1 MQKDGNEK
9 CWFSTMNYGV
19 ISYDN
24 KVFRHY
30 TDTSGLLSMFPL
42 KLFLDAENKVCC
54 SFNSGFQRFSDNAIQ
69 NLFIGDSMFTRQV
82 NSLFVKDAATSFM
95 AVNNHG
101 LYVINKNK
109 VYRLTTD
116 QGLASNNINSIVMD
130 ARGKIW
136 VTTDKGI
143 EYFVFDGIT
152 LKEHNFFNQSNGAFV
167 SVGGVVLQDSL
178 GNPYWT
184 TANKKLIFNPIFQN
198 PQIKVPIF
206 SVAQIQ
212 VDEKE
217 ITDRTKISILPN
229 QKININFTAIYWG
242 RENFLNIKY
251 LLISG
256 RGDTSIRSVENRG
269 NILISDIQPGN
280 YRVVLMGK
288 DNNETY
294 YADPLQVVVRNF
306 WYNTWLFRLLI
317 IFLLVAGIITYFR
330 QKAARQ
336 KAMNKM
342 LKIKVAEQTQEII
355 KEKEELQ
362 KRNRIIDEQVRE
374 KDVLIQEINHR
385 VKNNL
390 QFMTAMVEMQIR
402 ASGKK
407 DTTRSLLETNRR
419 INAMSLVHEML
430 YDNTKKIQGLSI
442 NKYITELV
450 NNLKEMA
457 SGDER
462 PISINMDVADLFMD
476 SRSAVSLGMIISEL
490 VSNSFKH
497 AFAGIDSPEINI
509 KLAPVIENGYLCLT
523 VSDNGNG
530 ITKEKESGTGL
541 GRKFVD
547 IFSRQLEGTYTIKTS
562 PHFTYE
568 LQFKIFEP

>member
-1 MQKDGNEK
+1 
-9 CWFSTMNYGV
+9 
-19 ISYDN
+19 
-24 KVFRHY
+24 
-30 TDTSGLLSMFPL
+30 
-42 KLFLDAENKVCC
+42 
-54 SFNSGFQRFSDNAIQ
+54 
-69 NLFIGDSMFTRQV
+69 MFTRQV

-109 VYRLTTD
+109 VYLLTTD

-152 LKEHNFFNQSNGAFV
+152 LKEHKFFNQSNGAFV

-178 GNPYWT
+178 RNPYWA
-184 TANKKLIFNPIFQN
+184 TANKKLIFNPVFQN
-198 PQIKVPIF
+198 PQIKIPIF

-217 ITDRTKISILPN
+217 INDCTKISILPD

-317 IFLLVAGIITYFR
+317 IFLLVAGIITYFK

-342 LKIKVAEQTQEII
+342 LKIKVAEQTEEII

-509 KLAPVIENGYLCLT
+509 KLAPVTENGYLRLT